1 LGMAPSKHQA
11 GMRRSSSEIWGW
23 LMSAQEE
30 ERKAISRELHDSVVQ
45 SLTALVWDVGSLR
58 RRIPESDTKAYEIL
72 DSIQGLAQGAAA
84 QIRDLA
90 LLLRPSML
98 DDLGLT
104 AAIRWLVREVSRR
117 TGLAIEI
124 SDDEI
129 SEDLPEGLSLCLYR
143 LTQEA
148 LQNACAACTGENGVC
163 RIETVP

>member
-1 LGMAPSKHQA
+1 MGMARSKHQA

-30 ERKAISRELHDSVVQ
+30 KRKAISRELHDSVVQ

-104 AAIRWLVREVSRR
+104 AAI
-117 TGLAIEI
+117 EI

-148 LQNACAACTGENGVC
+148 PERCAACTGENGVC
-163 RIETVP
+163 RIATVP

>member
-1 LGMAPSKHQA
+1 
-11 GMRRSSSEIWGW
+11 MRRSSSEIWGW

-98 DDLGLT
+98 NDLGLT

-117 TGLAIEI
+117 TGPAIEI

-148 LQNACAACTGENGVC
+148 PERCAPCTGENGVC
-163 RIETVP
+163 RLATVP